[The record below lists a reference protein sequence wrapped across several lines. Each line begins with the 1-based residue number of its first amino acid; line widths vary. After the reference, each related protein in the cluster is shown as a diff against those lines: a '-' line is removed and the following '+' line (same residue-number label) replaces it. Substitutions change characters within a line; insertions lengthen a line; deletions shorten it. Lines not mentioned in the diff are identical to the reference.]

1 MTATKLGWF
10 LIRLP
15 PAAQRDLARL
25 LLDAAKAAPGA
36 ARAGTGDR
44 LGDACGL
51 HPETSRNGRC
61 LADAAPGEA
70 LVVTNGRKMCLVDAA
85 AFASLLQV
93 ALPDDIHM
101 ELSILAKR
109 KRATLSELV
118 KDALNL
124 WLKTNGHELRV
135 P

>member
-1 MTATKLGWF
+1 MPDDKDHNAW
-10 LIRLP
+10 
-15 PAAQRDLARL
+15 
-25 LLDAAKAAPGA
+25 
-36 ARAGTGDR
+36 
-44 LGDACGL
+44 
-51 HPETSRNGRC
+51 
-61 LADAAPGEA
+61 
-70 LVVTNGRKMCLVDAA
+70 RKGK
-85 AFASLLQV
+85 SLMQV

-109 KRATLSELV
+109 KRATLSDLV